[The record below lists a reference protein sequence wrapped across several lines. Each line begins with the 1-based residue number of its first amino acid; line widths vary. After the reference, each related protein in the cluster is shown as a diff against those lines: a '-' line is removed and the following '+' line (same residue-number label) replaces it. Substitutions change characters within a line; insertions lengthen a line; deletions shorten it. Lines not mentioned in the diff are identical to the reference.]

1 MKPISKKLLLLGC
14 AALATSSMAVTAFA
28 QPQVADF
35 RWGTTIFSNSTQT
48 YQGSG
53 YNTSSLQDLL
63 KNCRP
68 QLGGFG
74 WVQNII
80 GSGCT
85 GNSNCSGNH
94 WGSCRPSYPGC
105 GQLPGDDDIIGGDRP
120 EVPDV
125 PNKPETPE
133 TPDKPNVPDDGD
145 TLAAY
150 AKQVADLVNQER
162 AKAGRSPLK
171 VDVTVQSAAQ
181 VRAKEIVSSFSHTR
195 PNGSS
200 FSSALTEAGVS
211 FRGAG
216 ENIAYGQSSPE
227 KVMEGWMNSSGHRA
241 NILNSSYTS
250 IGVGCYQGAGGTLYW
265 TQLFT
270 Y

>member
-1 MKPISKKLLLLGC
+1 MKPISKKLLLLAC

-94 WGSCRPSYPGC
+94 WGSCRPS
-105 GQLPGDDDIIGGDRP
+105 
-120 EVPDV
+120 
-125 PNKPETPE
+125 
-133 TPDKPNVPDDGD
+133 
-145 TLAAY
+145 
-150 AKQVADLVNQER
+150 
-162 AKAGRSPLK
+162 
-171 VDVTVQSAAQ
+171 
-181 VRAKEIVSSFSHTR
+181 
-195 PNGSS
+195 
-200 FSSALTEAGVS
+200 
-211 FRGAG
+211 
-216 ENIAYGQSSPE
+216 
-227 KVMEGWMNSSGHRA
+227 
-241 NILNSSYTS
+241 
-250 IGVGCYQGAGGTLYW
+250 
-265 TQLFT
+265 
-270 Y
+270 

>member
-1 MKPISKKLLLLGC
+1 MKPISKKLLLLAC

-120 EVPDV
+120 EVPD
-125 PNKPETPE
+125 
-133 TPDKPNVPDDGD
+133 
-145 TLAAY
+145 

-162 AKAGRSPLK
+162 AKAGLSPLK